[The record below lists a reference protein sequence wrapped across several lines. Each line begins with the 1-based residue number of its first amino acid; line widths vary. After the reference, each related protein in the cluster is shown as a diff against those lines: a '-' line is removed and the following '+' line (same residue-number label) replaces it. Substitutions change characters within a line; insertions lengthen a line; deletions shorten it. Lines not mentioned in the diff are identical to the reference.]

1 MADPYDIAY
10 LNGKYAPLSGLSLPV
25 LDRGFLF
32 GDAVYEVVPVY
43 TGRVFRAD
51 SHYDRLQHSLD
62 GIRLDNPLRRE
73 DWNALLASIVQRN
86 GAGSMAVYLQVSRG
100 AGAGRD
106 HRIRPGLTPT
116 VFAMAMPLADRS
128 AARASGVTAITAD
141 DIRWAR
147 CDIKSTALLAN
158 VLLASD
164 ADHAGAE
171 ETLLLRD
178 GLLHE
183 GASSSVLIVTNG
195 CVRVPPYSHRLLPG
209 TTRDLVVALLAAD
222 GIDIREQDI
231 PEQTLRCAD
240 EIWIASATREVL
252 PVTILDGQAVGDGR
266 PGPLWGR
273 VHELYQ
279 RCKEN
284 GGEIT

>member
-1 MADPYDIAY
+1 MADPFDIAY

-32 GDAVYEVVPVY
+32 ADAVYEVVPVY
-43 TGRVFRAD
+43 AGRVFRAD

-62 GIRLDNPLRRE
+62 GIHLDNPLQRQQ
-73 DWNALLASIVQRN
+73 WSTLLDNLVAKN
-86 GAGSMAVYLQVSRG
+86 GAGSMALYLQISRG
-100 AGAGRD
+100 ADSGRD
-106 HRIRPGLTPT
+106 HRIRPGLSPT
-116 VFAMAMPLADRS
+116 VFAMAMRLADRS
-128 AARASGVTAITAD
+128 AARDNGVTAITAD

-158 VLLASD
+158 VLLASE
-164 ADHAGAE
+164 AAHYGAE

-195 CVRVPPYSHRLLPG
+195 CVRMPPYSHRLLPG
-209 TTRDLVVALLAAD
+209 TTRDLVAALLASD
-222 GIDIREQDI
+222 GIDVGEQPISED
-231 PEQTLRCAD
+231 TLRSAD
-240 EIWIASATREVL
+240 EVWIASATREVL
-252 PVTILDGQAVGDGR
+252 PVTRLDDAAVGNGR
-266 PGPLWGR
+266 PGPLWQR

-279 RCKEN
+279 QCKKN
-284 GGEIT
+284 GGEIS